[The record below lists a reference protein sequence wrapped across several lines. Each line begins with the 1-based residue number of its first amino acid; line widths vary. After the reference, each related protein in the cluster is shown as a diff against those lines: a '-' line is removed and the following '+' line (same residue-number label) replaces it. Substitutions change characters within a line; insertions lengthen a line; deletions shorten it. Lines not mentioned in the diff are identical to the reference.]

1 MKGQNNF
8 WKQNAF
14 LTYSWRFLITIKLE
28 QLELKLEKFIVI
40 KKHAGKVRKH
50 NNSNLPVFTFRLHD
64 KHAKKGKNLLI
75 DSNVSNGICK
85 I

>member
-28 QLELKLEKFIVI
+28 QLEQLELKLEKFIGI

-64 KHAKKGKNLLI
+64 KHAKKVKT
-75 DSNVSNGICK
+75 C
-85 I
+85 